1 MTAKKKLKMKIKG
14 KETNETEEK
23 EGHLLCCSYKQ

>member
-23 EGHLLCCSYKQ
+23 EGHLLFI